1 MNYLLWNCRG
11 LGSDTVVRA
20 LRGLI
25 RKHRPSMIFL
35 SETKMRDHRIDG
47 IRRRL
52 GYSFGFH
59 VSPIGRAVGLSLWW
73 IESMN
78 VNILFSSAHIID
90 VCFCLEDSLSW
101 VRCTFVYGTPYRRE
115 KLDFWNWMSNY
126 FGPTDIPWLCGGD
139 FNEFVWDHEKSG
151 GASVLY
157 NRPGYLHNFLNAAA
171 LVDLGFNGPKFT
183 WRGMRYGNLVKE
195 RLDRAAANVLWQNL
209 WPHTSVLHETAIC
222 SDHCPIVV
230 LSQPAARRGKR
241 LFCFEAFWAKEDDC
255 RALVAKCWGSP
266 GRGRWIDSWN
276 LKLSI
281 CKSHLISWSRNK
293 FNRRGLEIEELVQQ
307 LDSLQHHWEDNAKEI
322 HVVSN
327 CIDQLREQEEL
338 YWMQRSRDMD
348 GSWVDD
354 SRRVSALVEE
364 HFKSLYTSVGCR
376 DWGDILNCLEPLVSE
391 LMNTDLI
398 KPVSEEEIKV
408 AVHQMGGLK
417 APGPDGFQ
425 GIFYHSFWDI
435 IVAEV
440 NGLVMDFM
448 QGVGNARSLN
458 STYIVLI
465 PKVPHPESVSQ
476 YRPISLCNFSFK
488 ILSKVLANRLQ
499 PLLPLLISPMQNAFI
514 ADRQIQE
521 NLGLAHELFHFMK
534 LRKSQQKFE
543 MCVKLDMQKGYDRVE
558 WDFLEAVLLKLGFC
572 RGWTNLVMNCVRTV
586 QFAILLNGQPGN
598 WFSPSCGLRQ
608 GDSLS
613 LYLFIMVSDVLSRSI
628 QRGVEDGRLGGI
640 LMHPRGPCISHLFFA
655 DDTLICLQAN
665 LRNGKNIMHI
675 LNKYCLASGQMMN
688 SHKSSVYFGRNTPD
702 QVRSQLGSLLGMPVV
717 SDPGVYLGLPA
728 IWGRSKR
735 SSLAFVKGRVMGK
748 IQGWKQSALSFAG
761 KEVLLKAVVQAIPTY
776 PMNLFKFPAAICK
789 DLDSMSAGFL
799 WGDYGGQKRIHWV
812 NWDTLGRPKSEGG
825 LGFRNFQDFNDAL
838 LVKQCWRLMLNPNS
852 LWAQTLKARYFP
864 HYSFLDAKSK
874 SWDIDFLRPFI
885 PEVEINAILD
895 IPLRHC
901 SNRDRLVWTASR
913 SGIYSVREGYH
924 WIHSSRGQ
932 LGVPDSG
939 VPSSLGTSVWKAIW
953 QTNAPPKICHFLW
966 RAAREALATV
976 GGLFKRRKDSE
987 FSQSLLSLAGTS
999 APLSRSRPSPIP
1011 APRWSPPSAPYI
1023 KVNVDASWCQVDGIA
1038 RLAAI
1043 LRDHNG
1049 LFVAAHK
1056 WSLGAPSVVFAE
1068 ALAMLKGCE
1077 LAAELGCRWIVAES
1091 DSLEVVSSLQGDIA
1105 RGSWEV
1111 FPILDSLLRLR
1122 NSFQGCRWS
1131 WVPRLANR
1139 LANFLASR
1147 SNVEMSGITW
1157 VRRPPS
1163 SMVHIL
1169 NKDGLPCPP

>member
-11 LGSDTVVRA
+11 LGSDPVVRA

-35 SETKMRDHRIDG
+35 SEMKMRDHRIDG

-59 VSPIGRAVGLSLWW
+59 VSPIGRAEGLSLWW

-139 FNEFVWDHEKSG
+139 FNEFVWDHQKSG

-157 NRPGYLHNFLNAAA
+157 NRSGYLHNFLNAAA

-183 WRGMRYGNLVKE
+183 WRGRWYGNLVEE

-209 WPHTSVLHETAIC
+209 WPHTSVHHDTALC

-230 LSQPAARRGKR
+230 LSQPATRRGKR
-241 LFCFEAFWAKEDDC
+241 LFRFEAFWAKEEDC

-266 GRGRWIDSWN
+266 GRGRWIDLWN

-307 LDSLQHHWEDNAKEI
+307 LDSLQHHWEDNAEEI

-327 CIDQLREQEEL
+327 RIDQLREQEEL
-338 YWMQRSRDMD
+338 YWMQRSRVNWFREGDANTAFFHRTTLQRRRVNSIVKLKDVD

-354 SRRVSALVEE
+354 SRRVPALVEE
-364 HFKSLYTSVGCR
+364 HFKSLFTSVGCR

-391 LMNTDLI
+391 LMNNDLI

-417 APGPDGFQ
+417 ALGPDGFQ
-425 GIFYHSFWDI
+425 GIFYHFFWDI

-448 QGVGNARSLN
+448 QGEGNTRSLN

-521 NLGLAHELFHFMK
+521 NLGLAHELFHFLK

-543 MCVKLDMQKGYDRVE
+543 MCVKLDMQKAYDRVE
-558 WDFLEAVLLKLGFC
+558 WDFLEA
-572 RGWTNLVMNCVRTV
+572 
-586 QFAILLNGQPGN
+586 FAILLNGQPGN
-598 WFSPSCGLRQ
+598 WFSPSRGLRQ
-608 GDSLS
+608 GDHLS
-613 LYLFIMVSDVLSRSI
+613 PYLF
-628 QRGVEDGRLGGI
+628 
-640 LMHPRGPCISHLFFA
+640 LM
-655 DDTLICLQAN
+655 AN
-665 LRNGKNIMHI
+665 LRNGENIMHI

-735 SSLAFVKGRVMGK
+735 SSLAFVKGRVM
-748 IQGWKQSALSFAG
+748 
-761 KEVLLKAVVQAIPTY
+761 AVVQAIPTY
-776 PMNLFKFPAAICK
+776 PMNLFKFPAAVCK
-789 DLDSMSAGFL
+789 DLDSMLAGFL
-799 WGDYGGQKRIHWV
+799 WGDCGGHKRIHWIL
-812 NWDTLGRPKSEGG
+812 NGKDTRLWVDRWLPSLPLGHP
-825 LGFRNFQDFNDAL
+825 
-838 LVKQCWRLMLNPNS
+838 NPDPPTSVTLTSKVSS
-852 LWAQTLKARYFP
+852 LICPR
-864 HYSFLDAKSK
+864 SK

-895 IPLRHC
+895 IPLGHC
-901 SNRDRLVWTASR
+901 SIRDRLVWTASR
-913 SGIYSVREGYH
+913 TGIYSVREGYH

-939 VPSSLGTSVWKAIW
+939 VPSTLGTSVWKAIW
-953 QTNAPPKICHFLW
+953 QTNAPPKIRHFLW

-976 GGLFKRRKDSE
+976 GGLFKRRSASSPLCPVCK
-987 FSQSLLSLAGTS
+987 SQEESVLHLLLRCPWVEPIWFGG
-999 APLSRSRPSPIP
+999 PLGFRRVGECDPSFHYWLNALINKTTNLQERSRILSIIAFSCWHIWNARCNFVFKESALAPS
-1011 APRWSPPSAPYI
+1011 
-1023 KVNVDASWCQVDGIA
+1023 QVDGMA

-1068 ALAMLKGCE
+1068 ALAMLKGWWYCSGQ
-1077 LAAELGCRWIVAES
+1077 LGSVPHPGFYFEVAEFFPGL
-1091 DSLEVVSSLQGDIA
+1091 SLVLGPKTGQSVGGLSGVEV
-1105 RGSWEV
+1105 
-1111 FPILDSLLRLR
+1111 
-1122 NSFQGCRWS
+1122 
-1131 WVPRLANR
+1131 
-1139 LANFLASR
+1139 
-1147 SNVEMSGITW
+1147 
-1157 VRRPPS
+1157 
-1163 SMVHIL
+1163 
-1169 NKDGLPCPP
+1169 

>member
-11 LGSDTVVRA
+11 LGSDPVVRA

-59 VSPIGRAVGLSLWW
+59 VSPIGRAGGLSLWW

-115 KLDFWNWMSNY
+115 KLDFWNLMSNY

-183 WRGMRYGNLVKE
+183 WRGMRYGNLVEE

-230 LSQPAARRGKR
+230 LSQSVARRGKR
-241 LFCFEAFWAKEDDC
+241 LFRFEA
-255 RALVAKCWGSP
+255 
-266 GRGRWIDSWN
+266 
-276 LKLSI
+276 
-281 CKSHLISWSRNK
+281 RNK

-307 LDSLQHHWEDNAKEI
+307 LDSLQHHWEDNAEEI

-327 CIDQLREQEEL
+327 RIDQLREQEEL
-338 YWMQRSRDMD
+338 YWMQRSRVNWLREGDANTVFFHHTTLQRRRVNSIVKLNDVD

-354 SRRVSALVEE
+354 SRRVSVLVEE

-398 KPVSEEEIKV
+398 KPVSDEEIKV

-417 APGPDGFQ
+417 APRPDGFQ
-425 GIFYHSFWDI
+425 GNFYHSFWDI

-476 YRPISLCNFSFK
+476 YRHISLCNFSFK
-488 ILSKVLANRLQ
+488 ILS
-499 PLLPLLISPMQNAFI
+499 
-514 ADRQIQE
+514 
-521 NLGLAHELFHFMK
+521 K

-543 MCVKLDMQKGYDRVE
+543 MCVKLDMQKAYDRVE

-572 RGWTNLVMNCVRTV
+572 HGWTNLVMNCVCTV

-598 WFSPSCGLRQ
+598 WFSLSRGLRQ
-608 GDSLS
+608 GDPLS
-613 LYLFIMVSDVLSRSI
+613 PYLFIMVSDVLSRSI

-640 LMHPRGPCISHLFFA
+640 LMHPRVPCISHLFFA

-665 LRNGKNIMHI
+665 LRNGENIMHI

-688 SHKSSVYFGRNTPD
+688 SHKSS
-702 QVRSQLGSLLGMPVV
+702 LGSLLGMPVV

-776 PMNLFKFPAAICK
+776 PMNLFKFPAAVCK
-789 DLDSMSAGFL
+789 DLDSMSVGFL
-799 WGDYGGQKRIHWV
+799 WGDCAHWQILNGKDTRLWVDRWLPSLPLGHPNPDPSTSVTLTSKVSSLICPRSKSASSPLCPVCKTQEESVLHLLLRCPWVEPIWFGGPLGLRRVGEGDPSFHYWLNALINKTTNLQERSRILSIIAFSSPSQVLHSISFS
-812 NWDTLGRPKSEGG
+812 LG
-825 LGFRNFQDFNDAL
+825 
-838 LVKQCWRLMLNPNS
+838 
-852 LWAQTLKARYFP
+852 
-864 HYSFLDAKSK
+864 SFL
-874 SWDIDFLRPFI
+874 
-885 PEVEINAILD
+885 EV
-895 IPLRHC
+895 
-901 SNRDRLVWTASR
+901 
-913 SGIYSVREGYH
+913 
-924 WIHSSRGQ
+924 Q
-932 LGVPDSG
+932 
-939 VPSSLGTSVWKAIW
+939 
-953 QTNAPPKICHFLW
+953 
-966 RAAREALATV
+966 
-976 GGLFKRRKDSE
+976 
-987 FSQSLLSLAGTS
+987 

-1011 APRWSPPSAPYI
+1011 APRWSPPFAPYI
-1023 KVNVDASWCQVDGIA
+1023 KVNVDASWCQVDGMA

-1139 LANFLASR
+1139 SVDFLASR
-1147 SNVEMSGITW
+1147 SNVEISGITW